1 MDNID
6 NVITDEA
13 DTWHSSPGDTAVP
26 SSGGS
31 AHSDT
36 VHHSDHHD
44 DHDDHEERHDDDE
57 ESSGD
62 GDGTTDDDEGGDDD
76 DGWGWGRQL
85 ETGYNYVL
93 LFDMHVDLYSNS
105 DFFCVGTEIYFSKDD
120 FLLGIQNG

>member
-26 SSGGS
+26 SSWGS

-36 VHHSDHHD
+36 VQHSDDHDHHD
-44 DHDDHEERHDDDE
+44 DHHEERHDHDEEEE

-62 GDGTTDDDEGGDDD
+62 GYGTTDDDEGGDDD

-85 ETGYNYVL
+85 AREL
-93 LFDMHVDLYSNS
+93 CSSL
-105 DFFCVGTEIYFSKDD
+105 
-120 FLLGIQNG
+120 

>member
-31 AHSDT
+31 ALSDT
-36 VHHSDHHD
+36 VHHSDHHV
-44 DHDDHEERHDDDE
+44 DHGDHEEQHDDDDAE

-76 DGWGWGRQL
+76 DGWGWGR
-85 ETGYNYVL
+85 
-93 LFDMHVDLYSNS
+93 
-105 DFFCVGTEIYFSKDD
+105 
-120 FLLGIQNG
+120 